1 MKETNP
7 DEGEY
12 PTATE
17 SCAADKQMNHQDHLF
32 FLQLFVA
39 QLSNCRQTFLYFQLL
54 QHIPM
59 SKPLISPS
67 NYPSSMFVH
76 FGKFVPMCWEEYLL
90 NYLNALKSFLEIL
103 IYCNSQQKLL
113 KSPTPV

>member
-59 SKPLISPS
+59 SKSAPQIIQVACLYILANLSPCVGRS
-67 NYPSSMFVH
+67 I
-76 FGKFVPMCWEEYLL
+76 C
-90 NYLNALKSFLEIL
+90 
-103 IYCNSQQKLL
+103 
-113 KSPTPV
+113 